1 MTEQEYDKLLK
12 DILQKYNKK
21 KNNIPARILD
31 KSIANISKAYA
42 DSYKQLFRE
51 LLEQVYEDFG
61 VLANPSYQSQL
72 KLLQMIEARLNE
84 LDANIMNQISSELEK
99 AYASA
104 GIFHTLATETI
115 KTIEELKGFV
125 PYSQLNKY
133 KMEQIVADTME
144 DLLFATKHTEKEL
157 KKFIRET
164 FAKNLQYHALKNEN
178 RFNIQKLIEKEP
190 SKKMLE
196 ESLKKKGFVGIVDS
210 AGRKWNLK
218 NYIDMA
224 VSTKMNQAYTE
235 GLKDR
240 AKETGKDLAVIP
252 EKGASDSCKYF
263 EGMIISL
270 TGETKGF
277 STYDQLKATGLIFHP
292 SCQHSPCPI
301 GRLELIPEE
310 DVAFHNK
317 KVREL
322 KKLPKKNNK
331 TKK

>member
-1 MTEQEYDKLLK
+1 MTEQQYDKLLK

-21 KNNIPARILD
+21 KPDIPARILD
-31 KSIANISKAYA
+31 KSIDNISKVYA
-42 DSYKQLFRE
+42 DSYKKLFVE
-51 LLEQVYEDFG
+51 LLEQIYEDFG
-61 VLANPSYQSQL
+61 VLSDAGYQALL
-72 KLLQMIEARLNE
+72 KLLQMIESRLAE
-84 LDANIMNQISSELEK
+84 IDANIMNQVTVELEK

-104 GIFHTLATETI
+104 GIFHTLATETV
-115 KTIEELKGFV
+115 KTIEELKGYV
-125 PYSQLNKY
+125 PYSQLNNF

-157 KKFIRET
+157 KKFVRET

-178 RFNIQKLIEKEP
+178 RFNIQKLIEKEL

-196 ESLKKKGFVGIVDS
+196 ESLKKKGFVGIIDS
-210 AGRKWNLK
+210 AGRKWNTK
-218 NYIDMA
+218 NYVDMA

-263 EGMIISL
+263 EGMIFSL
-270 TGETKGF
+270 TGDTKGF
-277 STYDQLKATGLIFHP
+277 STYDQLKASGLIFHP
-292 SCQHSPCPI
+292 RCQHSPCPI
-301 GRLELIPEE
+301 GKLELIPDE
-310 DVAFHNK
+310 DIAFHNK

-322 KKLPKKNNK
+322 KDIPKKI
-331 TKK
+331 KKSKK